1 MVTDKLS
8 SALGHHW
15 GLGGREG
22 SNCEQVP
29 DFPRIA
35 PREKLSTA
43 RLQELIGREWS
54 RGDRGL

>member
-1 MVTDKLS
+1 MVTDKWS

-29 DFPRIA
+29 GFPRTA
-35 PREKLSTA
+35 PGEKLSTA
-43 RLQELIGREWS
+43 RLQGLIGREWS
-54 RGDRGL
+54 RADRGL